1 VPLGDEASLACAA
14 GGVGL
19 ATIALEYRDHKVSAK
34 GLRLLQQW
42 AHNACTRHMVVAE
55 SHTVREVV
63 SLLRDDEA
71 SRKLKQTAVS
81 FLVELFAAQ
90 ATEPEVKHAMLE
102 GGGDEFLSELRKSD
116 VEFDTWLNQK
126 LLDDAM
132 AQMQSLRAA

>member
-1 VPLGDEASLACAA
+1 
-14 GGVGL
+14 
-19 ATIALEYRDHKVSAK
+19 
-34 GLRLLQQW
+34 
-42 AHNACTRHMVVAE
+42 MVVAE